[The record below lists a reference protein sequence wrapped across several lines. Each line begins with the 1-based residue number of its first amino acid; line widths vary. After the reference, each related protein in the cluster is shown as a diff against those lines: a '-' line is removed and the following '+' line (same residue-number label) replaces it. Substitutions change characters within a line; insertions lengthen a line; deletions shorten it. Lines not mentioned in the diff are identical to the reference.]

1 MSPRIKM
8 LILMKQNS
16 DSGISKRAL
25 MDEVGACSQS
35 IQNWRTL
42 YKEGGLEKLLMNG
55 RKGNSGK
62 PSVISAEEKKI
73 IEQKL
78 KDPKNGLAG
87 YIELQQWIQ
96 KEFKKEVRYNTILK
110 YAMRNFGS
118 SVKVARKSHV
128 KKDEMAVD
136 TFKKLYAKNNFYCLR
151 GFS

>member
-1 MSPRIKM
+1 M

-62 PSVISAEEKKI
+62 PSVISAEE
-73 IEQKL
+73 EE
-78 KDPKNGLAG
+78 DN
-87 YIELQQWIQ
+87 
-96 KEFKKEVRYNTILK
+96 
-110 YAMRNFGS
+110 
-118 SVKVARKSHV
+118 
-128 KKDEMAVD
+128 
-136 TFKKLYAKNNFYCLR
+136 
-151 GFS
+151 